1 MSKGRFTALLMVILA
16 AAIILR
22 PPQEK
27 TVYVIINEET
37 GQVQYAENEIPQETE
52 CNIEKGTATVIAV
65 IIILFIIWLISEPE
79 IENL

>member
-1 MSKGRFTALLMVILA
+1 MRNGRFTALLMVILA
-16 AAIILR
+16 VAIMLR

-37 GQVQYAENEIPQETE
+37 GQVQYAENEISQETE